1 MPSEYVL
8 AIDAGTSGVRCLV
21 ADLEGRPVS
30 LCRQEWSYHSP
41 EMLGPL
47 AKEFDPDTFWETIC
61 QTIRGAVRKAGIS
74 ARAIAGVSATSQRE
88 GAVFLDKAGKE
99 IYAGPNIDLRAL
111 TEGISLDSEYGAEIY
126 AITGHLPS
134 FMFVPA
140 KLKWF
145 AAHQPQTYQNIATVL
160 TLSDWVAYRLCG
172 ERTSEVCSASEL
184 GLVDNHERQWSEKL
198 RRLLGLPEGIYPAL
212 VPAGSRVGKITPHA
226 AAQTGLSQ
234 GTPVVQGAPDT
245 HCGLLSLGI
254 KEQGQVGII
263 LGWSAPVQMATEQVI
278 LDPEGRI
285 WTGCHLFPQRWLLE
299 SNAGEAGNAYRWLKE
314 IIFGQ
319 EESAPERG
327 YELMDRLASAVPP
340 GAEEALAFIGPAAMD
355 MRQLTMRFGGLLF
368 PIPISVT
375 NIQRGHLIRAALE
388 NICYAIKANLL
399 QLEAIS
405 GLKIKDIALG
415 GGLIQSQCLLQILP
429 AVLNTPVLLSS
440 VAEIS
445 ALGAAICA
453 AAGSGLYSSLE
464 EAMTAMKPEM
474 KVIEPERLA
483 ALEYAEYYQRWLAAS
498 RMLAKLSEGTQ

>member
-1 MPSEYVL
+1 MPSKYVL
-8 AIDAGTSGVRCLV
+8 AIDAGTSGVRCLIT
-21 ADLEGRPVS
+21 DLKGRPVS
-30 LCRQEWSYHSP
+30 LCHQKWSYHSP
-41 EMLGPL
+41 ETIGPL
-47 AKEFDPDTFWETIC
+47 AKEFDPNTFWEIIC
-61 QTIRGAVRKAGIS
+61 QTIRGAMKKAGIS
-74 ARAIAGVSATSQRE
+74 ARALVGVSATSQRE

-111 TEGISLDSEYGAEIY
+111 TEGISLDSEYGSEIY
-126 AITGHLPS
+126 SITGHLPS
-134 FMFVPA
+134 FMFVTA

-145 AAHQPQTYQNIATVL
+145 ATHQPQTYQNIATVL
-160 TLSDWVAYRLCG
+160 TLSDWITYRLCG

-184 GLVDNHERQWSEKL
+184 GLVDNRKRQWSERL
-198 RRLLGLPEGIYPAL
+198 CRLLGLPEGIYPEL
-212 VPAGSRVGKITPHA
+212 VPAGSRVGKITPQA
-226 AAQTGLSQ
+226 AAETGLSE

-263 LGWSAPVQMATEQVI
+263 LGWSAPVQMVTERVI
-278 LDPEGRI
+278 LDSEGRT

-319 EESAPERG
+319 EESAPDRG

-340 GAEEALAFIGPAAMD
+340 GAEEVLAFTGPAAMD
-355 MRQLTMRFGGLLF
+355 MRQLTMRLGGFLF
-368 PIPISVT
+368 PIPTSVT
-375 NIQRGHLIRAALE
+375 NIQRDHLIRATLE
-388 NICYAIKANLL
+388 NICYAIKANSL
-399 QLEAIS
+399 QLETIS
-405 GLKIKDIALG
+405 ELKIKDIALG
-415 GGLIQSQCLLQILP
+415 GGLIRSQCLIQILP
-429 AVLNTPVLLSS
+429 AVLNMPVLLSPI
-440 VAEIS
+440 AEIS

-483 ALEYAEYYQRWLAAS
+483 ALEYAEYYQKWVAAS
-498 RMLAKLSEGTQ
+498 KMLTKLSEGTQ